1 MIDVND
7 RRAFDHCNHWISDAA
22 IDLARLLG
30 GGKFPSLGGKFPP
43 RCLDEHTVYVRD
55 MRKDSS

>member
-43 RCLDEHTVYVRD
+43 KVPG
-55 MRKDSS
+55 